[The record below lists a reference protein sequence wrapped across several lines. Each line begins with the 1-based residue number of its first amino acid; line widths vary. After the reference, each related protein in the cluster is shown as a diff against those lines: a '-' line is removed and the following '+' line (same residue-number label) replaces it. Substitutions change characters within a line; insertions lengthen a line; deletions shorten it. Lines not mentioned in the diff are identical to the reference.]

1 MNANAT
7 SDGESLGASRVSR
20 DFGEIRSVLRQRPMR
35 PLTIRRVALLAFIF
49 GLLVGEGG
57 VEGGRVWLYL
67 LVGEG
72 GVEGGCGHVRSR
84 HEVVW
89 LGFFLLYLG

>member
-7 SDGESLGASRVSR
+7 SDGDSLTASRVSR

-57 VEGGRVWLYL
+57 VEGGCGYMCGL
-67 LVGEG
+67 LVGDG
-72 GVEGGCGHVRSR
+72 GVEGGCGYMC
-84 HEVVW
+84 VVCW
-89 LGFFLLYLG
+89 